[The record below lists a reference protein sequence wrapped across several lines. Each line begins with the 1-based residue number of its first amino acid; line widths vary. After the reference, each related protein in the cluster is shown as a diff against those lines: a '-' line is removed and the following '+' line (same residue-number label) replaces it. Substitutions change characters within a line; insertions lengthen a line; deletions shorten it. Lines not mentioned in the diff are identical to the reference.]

1 MNSNNN
7 YIETNKKLWND
18 RTKVH
23 YESNFYDVEGFLK
36 GNSSLNQI
44 ELELL
49 GDVSDKSILH
59 LQCHFGLDTL
69 SLNRL
74 GANVTG
80 VDFSEKAIEI
90 AQEISSKTNLK
101 SSFICS
107 SVYDLPN
114 YLNQKFDI
122 IYTSYGTIGWLP
134 DIDKWSS
141 IISKFLKPNGRFV
154 FVEFHPAIWM
164 FDDKFEE
171 ITYKYNNSDAI
182 VELENGTYANRDA
195 NLEHKS
201 ITWNHGIG
209 EVVSSLLE
217 NDIALISLKEYDYSP
232 YDCFYG
238 TEEFKKGCFRIKKFG
253 NKLPMVYSIVGE
265 KRR

>member
-1 MNSNNN
+1 MQ
-7 YIETNKKLWND
+7 Y
-18 RTKVH
+18 
-23 YESNFYDVEGFLK
+23 
-36 GNSSLNQI
+36 
-44 ELELL
+44 
-49 GDVSDKSILH
+49 
-59 LQCHFGLDTL
+59 
-69 SLNRL
+69 
-74 GANVTG
+74 
-80 VDFSEKAIEI
+80 
-90 AQEISSKTNLK
+90 
-101 SSFICS
+101 
-107 SVYDLPN
+107 LPN

-209 EVVSSLLE
+209 EVVSSLLK

-253 NKLPMVYSIVGE
+253 NKIPIVY
-265 KRR
+265 